1 MKLTF
6 LFTLFS
12 LSLLLSSTVSAATH
26 VVVETNGTVES
37 MTLADDAHL
46 ADLLTHSNIPA
57 DTYWPTARIAT
68 PASQAQVD
76 GERQALLHDLEMLEY
91 QWHNEGETQK
101 AYAVRELRAE
111 LAAVKLIGRL
121 PATLDPDWVRIRPE
135 DNPQLQGDYRLVL
148 PARPTTL
155 MVLGLINGNP
165 RPLLKSK
172 QVIADYIDAECLPG
186 GECSWG
192 YFIQNDGTI
201 EKVGLEYWN
210 RQHREADPGA
220 VLFIGFDNDQLP
232 EQYRDLNSRIAHLL
246 TNRIAD

>member
-1 MKLTF
+1 MKLTL
-6 LFTLFS
+6 LFTLP
-12 LSLLLSSTVSAATH
+12 LLLSSTVSAASH
-26 VVVETNGTVES
+26 VELNIDGKAES
-37 MTLADDAHL
+37 ITFNDQAHL
-46 ADLLTHSNIPA
+46 ADLLTHPLIPT
-57 DTYWPTARIAT
+57 DTYWSTARIAT
-68 PASQAQVD
+68 PASQSQVD
-76 GERQALLHDLEMLEY
+76 GERQVLLHELEILEY

-101 AYAVRELRAE
+101 AYAVRELRSE

-135 DNPQLQGDYRLVL
+135 DNPLLHGDYRLVL
-148 PARPTTL
+148 PARPTSL
-155 MVLGLINGNP
+155 MVLGLVNGNP

-186 GECSWG
+186 GECAWG
-192 YFIQNDGTI
+192 YLIQNDGSV
-201 EKVGLEYWN
+201 EKVGLAYWN

-232 EQYRDLNSRIAHLL
+232 EPYRDLNSRIAHLL